1 MTDDPT
7 DTTTGT
13 GPTPTPPAADGAQTA
28 AAAAASQT
36 AAADH
41 GPAEGPVPLP
51 TDRPE
56 VLIGGA
62 FAGGFL
68 AAMILK
74 RFGRR

>member
-1 MTDDPT
+1 MTDEPT
-7 DTTTGT
+7 ETTERWTA
-13 GPTPTPPAADGAQTA
+13 PAADGAQTA
-28 AAAAASQT
+28 AGAAASEA

-41 GPAEGPVPLP
+41 APSGGAAVLP

>member
-1 MTDDPT
+1 MTDEPT
-7 DTTTGT
+7 ETTNLWDA
-13 GPTPTPPAADGAQTA
+13 PAAEGAQTA
-28 AAAAASQT
+28 AAAAASES

-41 GPAEGPVPLP
+41 GPAEAPVPLP

-74 RFGRR
+74 RLGRR

>member
-7 DTTTGT
+7 ETTAAW
-13 GPTPTPPAADGAQTA
+13 PPPDAEGAQTA
-28 AAAAASQT
+28 AAAAASQA

-56 VLIGGA
+56 ALIGGA

-74 RFGRR
+74 RLGRR

>member
-1 MTDDPT
+1 MTDQPT
-7 DTTTGT
+7 ETTSS
-13 GPTPTPPAADGAQTA
+13 AHDA
-28 AAAAASQT
+28 
-36 AAADH
+36 
-41 GPAEGPVPLP
+41 PAEGPVPLP

-62 FAGGFL
+62 FAGGLL